1 MKKLFAFSIKTVW
14 ELLKYIKP
22 LYELIAAIVKIIKND
37 KKKDEDENAASKRE
51 KSGARSGSS
60 EREQGRPK
68 VNENEDED
76 ERIG

>member
-37 KKKDEDENAASKRE
+37 KKKDEKDED
-51 KSGARSGSS
+51 
-60 EREQGRPK
+60 
-68 VNENEDED
+68 ENEDEN
-76 ERIG
+76 ETLR

>member
-14 ELLKYIKP
+14 ELIKYIKP

-37 KKKDEDENAASKRE
+37 NDNAASKRE

-60 EREQGRPK
+60 EREQGRTK
-68 VNENEDED
+68 VNENY
-76 ERIG
+76 

>member
-37 KKKDEDENAASKRE
+37 KKKDEDDNDN
-51 KSGARSGSS
+51 
-60 EREQGRPK
+60 
-68 VNENEDED
+68 VNVNDNENEDEN
-76 ERIG
+76 ETLR

>member
-37 KKKDEDENAASKRE
+37 KKKDEKED
-51 KSGARSGSS
+51 
-60 EREQGRPK
+60 
-68 VNENEDED
+68 ENEDEN
-76 ERIG
+76 ENETLR

>member
-37 KKKDEDENAASKRE
+37 KKKDE
-51 KSGARSGSS
+51 
-60 EREQGRPK
+60 
-68 VNENEDED
+68 NEDED
-76 ERIG
+76 ENENENETLR

>member
-14 ELLKYIKP
+14 ELIKYIKP

-37 KKKDEDENAASKRE
+37 RKNDDEDDDENENAASKRE

-60 EREQGRPK
+60 EREQGRTK
-68 VNENEDED
+68 VNENY
-76 ERIG
+76 G

>member
-14 ELLKYIKP
+14 ELIKYIKP

-37 KKKDEDENAASKRE
+37 NDNAASKRE

-68 VNENEDED
+68 VKDDDEKK
-76 ERIG
+76 EE